1 MISLKLFGSIL
12 AGACCEDRGRDWIL
26 WQDLSPLHQCRFALN
41 QTHTTFWFDR
51 HHDDQ
56 INRSIHCRH
65 LYYRA
70 NVPTRKIVFIGLPSR
85 LFLCRFQRWFDN
97 WFITEHSLNLD
108 FFLTQRVSFETWDHK
123 SWSKVGCVAFL
134 FLASLVTRPDRMFFH
149 LSLLKMARNNGSIL
163 IGWCWHKTNK
173 VWFG

>member
-12 AGACCEDRGRDWIL
+12 AGACCEDRGWDWIL

-85 LFLCRFQRWFDN
+85 LFCVDSRGDS
-97 WFITEHSLNLD
+97 ITGLSLISLNPD
-108 FFLTQRVSFETWDHK
+108 FFLTQRISFETWDHK
-123 SWSKVGCVAFL
+123 SWSIGCVAFL
-134 FLASLVTRPDRMFFH
+134 FLAWLVTRPDRMFFH
-149 LSLLKMARNNGSIL
+149 LSLLKMTRNNGNTYWMIL
-163 IGWCWHKTNK
+163 I
-173 VWFG
+173 